1 MPCCKSCNEEF
12 ESDFGFDT
20 FFCDEWC
27 ARSSEP
33 FSSVKPLQLVLLEQ
47 RLLGKPRQ
55 QKEQQGSKISK
66 LFSFYYNAIKNRG
79 RDPNEVEV
87 AEYITHTD
95 EYIRLRLKFQA
106 DEITV
111 TGLKKV

>member
-1 MPCCKSCNEEF
+1 MPRCKSCNEEF
-12 ESDFGFDT
+12 ESDFGFDA

-33 FSSVKPLQLVLLEQ
+33 AAAVKPLQLALLELREQ
-47 RLLGKPRQ
+47 DIG
-55 QKEQQGSKISK
+55 QKGSKISK
-66 LFSFYYNAIKNRG
+66 LFSFYYNAFKNRG

-95 EYIRLRLKFQA
+95 EYIRLRLRFQA
-106 DEITV
+106 DEITA